1 MDGSG
6 EDFLNR
12 DDDTRILLTSFFVV
26 EDFIG
31 VIIAGDS
38 FAESCRRVCQPHEE
52 QLELFIRIQTLK
64 DLGLGLSL
72 LERGFARDGRI
83 EEQIL
88 RAATWSQHT

>member
-12 DDDTRILLTSFFVV
+12 DDDRRTLLTSFFVV

-38 FAESCRRVCQPHEE
+38 FAGSCRRGCQPHEE
-52 QLELFIRIQTLK
+52 RLELFIRIQTLK

-72 LERGFARDGRI
+72 LERGFPRDGRI